1 MRLII
6 LLCVVLFS
14 CNNNNSGKE
23 TIVTENKETNFK
35 DNEVAEQPTAVNTSE
50 CYWQILKRDTLVAML
65 QQNGNTITG
74 KLNFDNFEKDASS
87 GPVTGMAENNILK
100 LWYSFNSEGM
110 HSVMEVWFKKEGTTL
125 LRGTGEMGNK
135 ADTSYFT
142 NPSGVVFTSNQVMN
156 KVDCNEVPGKYRN

>member
-1 MRLII
+1 
-6 LLCVVLFS
+6 VVLFS

-23 TIVTENKETNFK
+23 TKLT
-35 DNEVAEQPTAVNTSE
+35 DNNEKNNEIAEHPIAVNSTE

-65 QQNGNTITG
+65 QQNGNIITG

-100 LWYSFNSEGM
+100 LWYSFDSEGM
-110 HSVMEVWFKKEGTTL
+110 HSVMEVWFKKEGETL

-135 ADTSYFT
+135 SDTSYFT
-142 NPSGVVFTSNQVMN
+142 NPSAVVFTSNQVIK
-156 KVDCNEVPGKYRN
+156 KVDCNEVASKYRN